1 MPGSIWSMKGFSLTY
16 LRASL
21 KEKTF
26 TSSRVSAQGTQISSS
41 AVTQCLREKWERKK
55 KKKKRKK
62 KWMLS
67 CQQERRQW
75 ISMHVTKSKAEAE
88 TQIKEGVCGW
98 GGGGGEGRG
107 SKLLDIIHLTRVPQ
121 RNFFFLFVAL
131 YKVVFNRNIPVH
143 HSLALHPLPS
153 FKCHQMFGVSK
164 STIYTFFL
172 SSLMITLV
180 NSTIILVKLIPVAQ
194 NWLLLFHPLFTD
206 FPTRNISNAT
216 S

>member
-1 MPGSIWSMKGFSLTY
+1 MRK
-16 LRASL
+16 
-21 KEKTF
+21 KEKH
-26 TSSRVSAQGTQISSS
+26 
-41 AVTQCLREKWERKK
+41 KERKNECCLASK
-55 KKKKRKK
+55 KEDSVLGCMVPQARQKQKHRSRK
-62 KWMLS
+62 
-67 CQQERRQW
+67 
-75 ISMHVTKSKAEAE
+75 
-88 TQIKEGVCGW
+88 VCV

-143 HSLALHPLPS
+143 HSLALHPLLS
-153 FKCHQMFGVSK
+153 FKGHQMFGVSK

-194 NWLLLFHPLFTD
+194 N
-206 FPTRNISNAT
+206 
-216 S
+216 